1 MHCCNWLYGMSAADR
16 FSVCFGE
23 SKVPDLAFL
32 DQIPHCSG
40 NLFDWHIGIDPVLIE
55 QVNGV
60 NPQAPER
67 CFGKPP
73 DLLRSTI
80 ESG

>member
-1 MHCCNWLYGMSAADR
+1 LHGCNRLYGMSAADR
-16 FSVCFGE
+16 FSAGFGE

-32 DQIPHCSG
+32 GHIPHCSG
-40 NLFDWHIGIDPVLIE
+40 NLFNWHIGIDPVLIE

-67 CFGKPP
+67 CFGNPP
-73 DLLRSTI
+73 DLLRLTI